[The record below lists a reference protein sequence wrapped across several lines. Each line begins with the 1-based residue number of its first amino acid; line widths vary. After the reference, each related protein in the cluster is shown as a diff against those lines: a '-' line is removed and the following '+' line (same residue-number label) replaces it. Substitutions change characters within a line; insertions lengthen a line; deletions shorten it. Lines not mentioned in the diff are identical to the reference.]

1 MAAALLSS
9 FHDMKQRRRKSV
21 RVTFTMR
28 TASFSVVRFFSLLL
42 STAWVGLVGYREIPI
57 RTLHLNVHTHT
68 HTHTEIHTLTLW
80 RHRRRC
86 ANLVLT
92 HRRVIFFSFMLSVT
106 SSRLFVQLLVLQ
118 INVNRVVL
126 GVTVCLGDRYFN
138 ILRTNTSLWH
148 QLKWFDKITTKW
160 RNFFSDSNAP
170 PSHQNLWKNSKQLI
184 IFRWPW
190 FDVVNHHS
198 VSWYIYIQTKRES
211 VCVRVFFLLLLID
224 FVDDDLLYCLG
235 NSTKSYYYT

>member
-9 FHDMKQRRRKSV
+9 FYLWYKQQRRRKSV
-21 RVTFTMR
+21 RVPYRMR

-68 HTHTEIHTLTLW
+68 HTNTHTQIHTLTVW

-106 SSRLFVQLLVLQ
+106 SSRFIRPTSCSAYQREPCRSWCDCVVTGTSIYCGPTQVCDINSNDSIESRQSETKLFFWFK
-118 INVNRVVL
+118 RCK
-126 GVTVCLGDRYFN
+126 T
-138 ILRTNTSLWH
+138 
-148 QLKWFDKITTKW
+148 LK
-160 RNFFSDSNAP
+160 N
-170 PSHQNLWKNSKQLI
+170 KNK
-184 IFRWPW
+184 
-190 FDVVNHHS
+190 
-198 VSWYIYIQTKRES
+198 
-211 VCVRVFFLLLLID
+211 
-224 FVDDDLLYCLG
+224 
-235 NSTKSYYYT
+235 